1 MRRPILKKMS
11 VEELIQ
17 SFVSIA
23 LAQDRALFEDDTATF
38 NRLYDRMHN
47 VELELKNRPGDQRQS
62 LLRLYG
68 HSNIQVRIKAA
79 KSTLAVSPVAARA
92 LLQEIKDSGELPQ
105 SLEAGMSLWNLER
118 GVFKPT

>member
-1 MRRPILKKMS
+1 MRRQNLKEMS
-11 VEELIQ
+11 IEELVQ

-62 LLRLYG
+62 LLRLYE
-68 HSNIQVRIKAA
+68 HPNMQVRIKAA

-105 SLEAGMSLWNLER
+105 SLEAGMSLWNLDR
-118 GVFKPT
+118 GVYKPT